1 MQCEAVVLL
10 EPAAAEFSVTA
21 HLPKLPFRPPF
32 ILFVKR
38 SGRMASYAH
47 GGFLKRAAFLF
58 GALLLVFVL
67 LLIRISVI
75 QTLDFEKYEEKV
87 IEQMTTRSPA
97 SANRGE
103 IYDRNGKVLA
113 TNVTTY
119 RVFLSPSA
127 ISRAQKTLD
136 GRKSDSISR
145 EIASSLSEL
154 LGIEYDKIYEKA
166 QKIGRLDET
175 ILRDADEETAEKLR
189 KWILEKNM
197 VNLVFLEATSKRY
210 YPYGSLASHVIGF
223 TSTDGVGLYGL
234 EYQYNDTIDGTD
246 GYYVTARDSRGNKMP
261 NEYQSYVA
269 PEDGCHITTTIDSY
283 VQAAL
288 EEQLENAVLDSGAL
302 NRACGIVMDVNTGEI
317 LALAVYPEF
326 DLNDP
331 WSLSSYYRQKLEAS
345 GLSEGSEEYSALA
358 RKYLLES
365 WSNKALTETYIPGST
380 FKILTSSMALEE
392 NLPILNSSIFCGG
405 SKTVLGRS
413 IHCHKRKGHGS
424 LTFPEGI
431 QHSCNVW
438 FMSIGQSL
446 GIERFTK
453 YFKQFGYREKTG
465 IDLPGEGMGVISSR
479 MTELD
484 LAIYAFGQN
493 FTVTAMQHI
502 SAISAVANGG
512 TLLTPYVVK
521 SAIDNDGNI
530 VFEQEI
536 QEKRSIVDTSTSK
549 TLSEILA
556 AGVAGEGGAKNAY
569 VAGYR
574 IAAKTG
580 TSEKKGETTTGTEMY
595 ICSCVGYAPADDPKY
610 AMILMVDEPTKGI
623 LYGSTVAAPYIAKTF
638 ETVLP
643 YLGVAPIY
651 TEEEEKMLASD
662 VPNYTGLETGAAV
675 SFAESRGFTV
685 TVVGEGKYV
694 TSQSPKPNSLYSGTT
709 GKIVFYTEDAKPVSD
724 SVPDVI
730 GKTLTEA
737 NRAITDAGFNL
748 HIGGALHADGA
759 GGAVVV
765 SQSPSAGTKA
775 ENGSVISIELRYMI
789 QDD

>member
-1 MQCEAVVLL
+1 
-10 EPAAAEFSVTA
+10 
-21 HLPKLPFRPPF
+21 
-32 ILFVKR
+32 
-38 SGRMASYAH
+38 MARYAH
-47 GGFLKRAAFLF
+47 GEFLKRATVLF
-58 GALLLVFVL
+58 GFLLLVFAL
-67 LLIRISVI
+67 LLIRIAVI
-75 QTLDFEKYEEKV
+75 QTVDFEKYEQKV

-119 RVFLSPSA
+119 RIFISPSA

-136 GRKSDSISR
+136 GRRSDSISR
-145 EIASSLSEL
+145 EIASTLSEH
-154 LGIEYDKIYEKA
+154 LGIEYDKIYSKT
-166 QKIGRLDET
+166 QKISRLDET
-175 ILRDADEETAEKLR
+175 VLRDADEQTAEKLR
-189 KWILEKNM
+189 TWILEKNM
-197 VNLVFLEATSKRY
+197 VGLVFLEATSKRY

-246 GYYVTARDSRGNKMP
+246 GYYVTARDSRGNEMP

-269 PEDGCHITTTIDSY
+269 AEDGHHITTTLDSY

-302 NRACGIVMDVNTGEI
+302 NRACGIVMDVKTGEI
-317 LALAVYPEF
+317 LALSVYPEF
-326 DLNDP
+326 DLNSP
-331 WSLSSYYRQKLEAS
+331 WTLVPYYQRKLATS
-345 GLSEGSEEYSALA
+345 GLSVGSEEYSALA
-358 RKYLLES
+358 RSYLLES

-392 NLPILNSSIFCGG
+392 NLPILNGSVFCGG
-405 SKTVLGRS
+405 AKTVLGRS

-424 LTFPEGI
+424 LTFAEGI

-479 MTELD
+479 MSELD

-502 SAISAVANGG
+502 AAISAVANGG
-512 TLLTPYVVK
+512 TLLKPYVVK
-521 SAIDNDGNI
+521 NTLDSEGSV
-530 VFEQEI
+530 VFEQEPT
-536 QEKRSIVDTSTSK
+536 EKRAIVASSTSK

-569 VAGYR
+569 VPGYR

-580 TSEKKGETTTGTEMY
+580 TSEKKGATRTEMEMY
-595 ICSCVGYAPADDPKY
+595 ICSCVGYAPADDPRY

-623 LYGSTVAAPYIAKTF
+623 LYGSTVAAPYIAKAF
-638 ETVLP
+638 ETILP

-651 TEEEEKMLASD
+651 TEEEEKLLASEI
-662 VPNYTGLETGAAV
+662 PNYTGLEMGAAV
-675 SFAESRGFTV
+675 SFAESRGFAV

-694 TSQSPKPNSLYSGTT
+694 TSQSPKAQSLYSGET
-709 GKIVFYTEDAKPVSD
+709 GKMVFYTDDTEPEEK
-724 SVPDVI
+724 SVPDVV
-730 GKTLTEA
+730 GKTLVEA

-748 HIGGALHADGA
+748 RISGAYDADGK

-765 SQSPSAGTKA
+765 SQSPAAGEKVQ
-775 ENGSVISIELRYMI
+775 NGSVISIELRYMI
-789 QDD
+789 KDD

>member
-1 MQCEAVVLL
+1 
-10 EPAAAEFSVTA
+10 
-21 HLPKLPFRPPF
+21 
-32 ILFVKR
+32 
-38 SGRMASYAH
+38 MAGGVS
-47 GGFLKRAAFLF
+47 GGFLKRAAVLF
-58 GALLLVFVL
+58 GILLLVFGL
-67 LLIRISVI
+67 LLSRIAAI
-75 QTLDFEKYEEKV
+75 QTVDFETYEQKV
-87 IEQMTTRSPA
+87 IDQMTTRSPA

-119 RVFLSPSA
+119 RVFISPSA

-136 GRKSDSISR
+136 GRKTDSISR
-145 EIASSLSEL
+145 EIAGTLSEL
-154 LGIEYDKIYEKA
+154 LGLDYDKVYEKA
-166 QKIGRLDET
+166 QKAGRLDET
-175 ILRDADEETAEKLR
+175 LVRDADEATAEKLR
-189 KWILEKNM
+189 TWILEENM

-234 EYQYNDTIDGTD
+234 EYQYNDLIDGTD
-246 GYYVTARDSRGNKMP
+246 GYYVTARDSRGNEMP
-261 NEYQSYVA
+261 SEYQSYVA
-269 PEDGCHITTTIDSY
+269 AEDGYHITTTIDSY

-288 EEQLENAVLDSGAL
+288 EEQVENAVIDSGAL
-302 NRACGIVMDVNTGEI
+302 NRACGIIMDVKSGEI

-331 WSLSSYYRQKLEAS
+331 WELTSYYKEKLQSS
-345 GLSEGSEEYSALA
+345 GLASGSEEYSALA

-392 NLPILNSSIFCGG
+392 SLPIVNTHVFCGG
-405 SKTVLGRS
+405 SKTVLGKN

-424 LTFPEGI
+424 LGFAEGI
-431 QHSCNVW
+431 QNSCNVW

-446 GIERFTK
+446 GIDRFTK

-479 MTELD
+479 MSELD
-484 LAIYAFGQN
+484 LAIYSFGQN
-493 FTVTAMQHI
+493 FTVTAIQHI
-502 SAISAVANGG
+502 TAISAVANGG

-521 SAIDNDGNI
+521 SAADNEGNI
-530 VFEQEI
+530 IFEQEI
-536 QEKRSIVDTSTSK
+536 KEKRTVVDASTAK
-549 TLSEILA
+549 TISEILA

-574 IAAKTG
+574 VAAKTG
-580 TSEKKGETTTGTEMY
+580 TSEKKGETTTGNEMY
-595 ICSCVGYAPADDPKY
+595 ICSCVGYAPAEDPQY

-643 YLGVAPIY
+643 YLGVEPIY
-651 TEEEEKMLASD
+651 TEGEQKQLASNIL
-662 VPNYTGLETGAAV
+662 NYVGLEVRSAV
-675 SFAESRGFTV
+675 GFAKDRGLEV

-694 TSQSPKPNSLYSGTT
+694 VSQSPKAQSLYSGES
-709 GKIVFYTEDAKPVSD
+709 GKMVFYTDNTLPKSHL
-724 SVPDVI
+724 VPDLV
-730 GKTLTEA
+730 GKTLVEA
-737 NRAITDAGFNL
+737 NAAIAAAGFNMK
-748 HIGGALHADGA
+748 ISGATDASGK

-765 SQSPSAGTKA
+765 SQSPAAGGAA
-775 ENGSVISIELRYMI
+775 ESGSVISIELRYMI

>member
-1 MQCEAVVLL
+1 
-10 EPAAAEFSVTA
+10 
-21 HLPKLPFRPPF
+21 
-32 ILFVKR
+32 
-38 SGRMASYAH
+38 MAGGAH
-47 GGFLKRAAFLF
+47 GGLLRRAAVLF
-58 GALLLVFVL
+58 GTLLLVFGL
-67 LLIRISVI
+67 LLARIAAI
-75 QTLDFEKYEEKV
+75 QTLDFEAYEEKV
-87 IEQMTTRSPA
+87 IDQMTTRSPA

-136 GRKSDSISR
+136 GRKSDSIAR
-145 EIASSLSEL
+145 EIAGTLSEL
-154 LGIEYDKIYEKA
+154 LDMDYDKIYQKA

-175 ILRDADEETAEKLR
+175 IMRDADEATARKLR
-189 KWILEKNM
+189 TWILEKNM

-210 YPYGSLASHVIGF
+210 YPYGSLASHIIGF

-234 EYQYNDTIDGTD
+234 EYQYNDLIDGTD
-246 GYYVTARDSRGNKMP
+246 GYYVTARDSRGNEMP
-261 NEYQSYVA
+261 DEYQSYVA
-269 PEDGCHITTTIDSY
+269 AEDGYHITTTIDSY

-288 EEQLENAVLDSGAL
+288 EEQVENAVIDSGAL
-302 NRACGIVMDVNTGEI
+302 NRACGMIMDVNTGEI
-317 LALAVYPEF
+317 LALAVYPAF

-331 WSLSSYYRQKLEAS
+331 WELTSYYKRKLSSS
-345 GLSEGSEEYSALA
+345 GLLEGSEEYSALA

-392 NLPILNSSIFCGG
+392 NLPILNTCIFCGG
-405 SKTVLGRS
+405 SKNVLGQN

-424 LTFPEGI
+424 LTFAEGI

-446 GIERFTK
+446 GIDRFTK

-465 IDLPGEGMGVISSR
+465 IDLPGEGMGVFSSR

-484 LAIYAFGQN
+484 LAIYSFGQN
-493 FTVTAMQHI
+493 FTVTAIQHL

-512 TLLTPYVVK
+512 KLLTPYVVK
-521 SAIDNDGNI
+521 SAKDNEGNI
-530 VFEQEI
+530 IFEQET
-536 QEKRSIVDTSTSK
+536 EVKRTVVDASTAS
-549 TLSEILA
+549 TLHEILA

-574 IAAKTG
+574 VAAKTG

-595 ICSCVGYAPADDPKY
+595 ICSCVGYAPADDPQY
-610 AMILMVDEPTKGI
+610 AMILMVDEPTKGL

-643 YLGVAPIY
+643 YLGVEPVY
-651 TEEEEKMLASD
+651 TEEEQALLASSI
-662 VPNYTGLETGAAV
+662 PNYVGLEASAAV
-675 SFAESRGFTV
+675 GFAESRGLEV

-694 TSQSPKPNSLYSGTT
+694 VSQSPKSQSLYSGES
-709 GKIVFYTEDAKPVSD
+709 GKIVFYTDDTKPTSAL
-724 SVPDVI
+724 VPDVV
-730 GKTLTEA
+730 GKTLVEA
-737 NRAITDAGFNL
+737 NAMIAAAGFNMK
-748 HIGGALHADGA
+748 ISGAMDVDGK

-765 SQSPSAGTKA
+765 SQSPAAMSEA
-775 ENGSVISIELRYMI
+775 ESGSVISVELRYMI
-789 QDD
+789 KDD

>member
-1 MQCEAVVLL
+1 
-10 EPAAAEFSVTA
+10 
-21 HLPKLPFRPPF
+21 
-32 ILFVKR
+32 
-38 SGRMASYAH
+38 MASGVN
-47 GGFLKRAAFLF
+47 GGLLKRAAVLF
-58 GALLLVFVL
+58 GLLLLVFAL
-67 LLIRISVI
+67 LLTRIAVI
-75 QTLDFEKYEEKV
+75 QTADFEKYEEKV

-127 ISRAQKTLD
+127 ISRAQKALD
-136 GRKSDSISR
+136 GRKTDSISQ
-145 EIASSLSEL
+145 EIAGTLSEL
-154 LGIEYDKIYEKA
+154 LDMDYDKIY
-166 QKIGRLDET
+166 QKTQKTGRLDET
-175 ILRDADEETAEKLR
+175 IMRDADEAVAEKLR
-189 KWILEKNM
+189 TWILEKNL

-234 EYQYNDTIDGTD
+234 EYEYNDMIDGTD
-246 GYYVTARDSRGNKMP
+246 GYYVTARDSRGNEMP

-269 PEDGCHITTTIDSY
+269 AEDGYHITTTIDSY

-302 NRACGIVMDVNTGEI
+302 NRACGIIMDVNTGEI

-331 WSLSSYYRQKLEAS
+331 WTLSAYYTQKLSAS
-345 GLSEGSEEYSALA
+345 GFSEGSEEYSALA

-392 NLPILNSSIFCGG
+392 SLPILNSSIFCGG
-405 SKTVLGRS
+405 SKTVLGKN

-424 LTFPEGI
+424 LTFAEGI
-431 QHSCNVW
+431 QQSCNVW

-484 LAIYAFGQN
+484 LAIYSFGQN
-493 FTVTAMQHI
+493 FTVTAMQHLT
-502 SAISAVANGG
+502 AISAVANGG

-521 SAIDNDGNI
+521 NATDIDGNI
-530 VFEQEI
+530 VFEQKTE
-536 QEKRSIVDTSTSK
+536 EKRTVVDTATSK

-574 IAAKTG
+574 VAAKTG

-643 YLGVAPIY
+643 YLGVTPIY
-651 TEEEEKMLASD
+651 TAEEEKQLASD
-662 VPNYTGLETGAAV
+662 IPNYVGLEATSAV
-675 SFAESRGFTV
+675 SFAESRGLAV

-694 TSQSPKPNSLYSGTT
+694 VSQSPKAQSLYNGDP
-709 GKIVFYTEDAKPVSD
+709 GKIVFYTDDTKTICT
-724 SVPDVI
+724 SVPDVV
-730 GKTLTEA
+730 GKTLVEA
-737 NRAITDAGFNL
+737 NGAIAAAGFN
-748 HIGGALHADGA
+748 IRINGALDVDGK

-765 SQSPSAGTKA
+765 SQSPMAGS
-775 ENGSVISIELRYMI
+775 EVESGSVVSIELRYMI
-789 QDD
+789 KDD

>member
-1 MQCEAVVLL
+1 
-10 EPAAAEFSVTA
+10 
-21 HLPKLPFRPPF
+21 
-32 ILFVKR
+32 
-38 SGRMASYAH
+38 MASYAY

-58 GALLLVFVL
+58 GMLLLVFVL
-67 LLIRISVI
+67 LLIRIAVI
-75 QTLDFEKYEEKV
+75 QTADFEKYEEKV

-97 SANRGE
+97 DANRGE

-136 GRKSDSISR
+136 GRKSDSISQT
-145 EIASSLSEL
+145 IAGGLSEL
-154 LGIEYDKIYEKA
+154 LGIEYEKIYAKT
-166 QKIGRLDET
+166 QKLGRLDET
-175 ILRDADEETAEKLR
+175 VLRDADEETAEKLR

-234 EYQYNDTIDGTD
+234 EYQYNDIIDGTD
-246 GYYVTARDSRGNKMP
+246 GYYVTARDSRGNEMP

-288 EEQLENAVLDSGAL
+288 EEQLENAVLNSGAL
-302 NRACGIVMDVNTGEI
+302 NRACGIVVDVNTGEI
-317 LALAVYPEF
+317 LALAVYPAF

-331 WSLSSYYRQKLEAS
+331 WTLSDYYKRKLTAS
-345 GLSEGSEEYSALA
+345 GLVEGSEEYSSLA
-358 RKYLLES
+358 RSYLLES

-392 NLPILNSSIFCGG
+392 NLSILKGSIFCGG
-405 SKTVLGRS
+405 SKTVLGRN

-424 LTFPEGI
+424 LSFAEGI
-431 QHSCNVW
+431 QQSCNVW

-446 GIERFTK
+446 GIERFTQ

-479 MTELD
+479 MSELD

-512 TLLTPYVVK
+512 MLLKPYVVQ
-521 SAIDNDGNI
+521 SAVDKDGTL
-530 VFEQEI
+530 VFEQETTV
-536 QEKRSIVDTSTSK
+536 KRSIVDTSTSQ
-549 TLSEILA
+549 TISEILA
-556 AGVAGEGGAKNAY
+556 EGVSGAGGAKNAY

-574 IAAKTG
+574 VAAKTG

-610 AMILMVDEPTKGI
+610 AMILMVDEPTKGV

-643 YLGVAPIY
+643 YLGVTPVY
-651 TEEEEKMLASD
+651 TEAEEKQLALEI
-662 VPNYTGLETGAAV
+662 PNYTGLETRAAIG
-675 SFAESRGFTV
+675 FAESRGLAV

-694 TSQSPKPNSLYSGTT
+694 VGQSPKSNSLYSGDS
-709 GKIVFYTEDAKPVSD
+709 GRMVFYTDDTKPISNL
-724 SVPDVI
+724 VPDVI
-730 GKTLTEA
+730 GKTVTEA
-737 NRAITDAGFNL
+737 NRVITDSGFNI
-748 HIGGALHADGA
+748 HIGGTVDTDGK

-765 SQSPSAGTKA
+765 SQSPAPGTQA
-775 ENGSVISIELRYMI
+775 ENGSVISIELRYI
-789 QDD
+789 IKDD

>member
-1 MQCEAVVLL
+1 
-10 EPAAAEFSVTA
+10 
-21 HLPKLPFRPPF
+21 
-32 ILFVKR
+32 
-38 SGRMASYAH
+38 MARYAH
-47 GGFLKRAAFLF
+47 GEFLKRATVLF
-58 GALLLVFVL
+58 GALLLVFAL
-67 LLIRISVI
+67 LLIRIAVI
-75 QTLDFEKYEEKV
+75 QTADFEKYEQKV

-119 RVFLSPSA
+119 RVFVSPSA

-136 GRKSDSISR
+136 GRRSDSISR
-145 EIASSLSEL
+145 EIASTLSEL
-154 LGIEYDKIYEKA
+154 LGIEYDKIYSKT
-166 QKIGRLDET
+166 QKISRLDET
-175 ILRDADEETAEKLR
+175 VLRDADEQTAEKLR
-189 KWILEKNM
+189 TWILEKNM
-197 VNLVFLEATSKRY
+197 IGLVSLEATSKRY

-246 GYYVTARDSRGNKMP
+246 GYYVTARDSRGNEMP

-269 PEDGCHITTTIDSY
+269 PKDGYHITTTLDSY

-302 NRACGIVMDVNTGEI
+302 NRACGIVMDVKTGEI

-326 DLNDP
+326 DLNTP
-331 WSLSSYYRQKLEAS
+331 WTLTPYYQGKLAIS

-358 RKYLLES
+358 RSYLLES

-392 NLPILNSSIFCGG
+392 NLPILSSSIFCGG

-502 SAISAVANGG
+502 AAISAVANGG
-512 TLLTPYVVK
+512 TLLKPYVVK
-521 SAIDNDGNI
+521 SAQDNEGNV
-530 VFEQEI
+530 VFEQEPT
-536 QEKRSIVDTSTSK
+536 QKRTIVDASTSQ

-569 VAGYR
+569 VPGYR

-580 TSEKKGETTTGTEMY
+580 TSEKKGATTTGTEMY
-595 ICSCVGYAPADDPKY
+595 ICSCVGYAPADDPRY

-623 LYGSTVAAPYIAKTF
+623 LYGSTVAAPYIARAF
-638 ETVLP
+638 ETILP

-651 TEEEEKMLASD
+651 TEAEEKLLASEI
-662 VPNYTGLETGAAV
+662 PNYTGLETKAAV
-675 SFAESRGFTV
+675 SFAESRGFAV
-685 TVVGEGKYV
+685 TLVGEGKYV
-694 TSQSPKPNSLYSGTT
+694 TSQSPKAQSLYSGET
-709 GKIVFYTEDAKPVSD
+709 GKMVFYTDDTEPKEQG
-724 SVPDVI
+724 VPDVV
-730 GKTLTEA
+730 GKTLIEA

-748 HIGGALHADGA
+748 RISGAYDADGK

-765 SQSPSAGTKA
+765 SQTPLAGEKA
-775 ENGSVISIELRYMI
+775 QDGSVISIELRYMI
-789 QDD
+789 KDD